1 MKPLP
6 FNPLGWLK
14 DRRIITKLFLMMIL
28 MLGLLIGVGLE
39 GFYSTSRVKTQLDQ
53 LATTMES
60 GQSISHLRSV
70 NLQADRL
77 QKNYILAGSAEERER
92 ILPELEDKVLDMDG
106 ASRAFIRFYA
116 TPEQAAKFKEEIM
129 PLIEEWTD
137 LNDDVLSLVDQGK
150 IQEALSLSNTRGLRL
165 MTTIVDVKLD
175 ELITFSEKEV
185 NRQKEIAEKEF
196 KNSLITQLITIAF
209 SLGLAMGI
217 AYLFAR
223 QISEPLRQLIAML
236 RDIAEGE
243 GDLSKTLKVD
253 RNDEIGELAVW
264 FNRFLAQLRGMVSQI
279 DSVSSSLLSS
289 SKALAQSADETGSGA
304 TQVAQTI
311 EQLAIGV
318 TEQVKGITKSSD
330 EAIQVSRAAEQ
341 VSANAT
347 VAAESSRQ
355 AAEAAADG
363 ERVLSEALTHMDG
376 VQEVFTDSTGVIER
390 LGSLS
395 TEIQAIVTLIGGF
408 AKKTNLL
415 ALNAGIE
422 AARVG
427 SQGQAFSVLAQ
438 EIRKLAVESGN
449 ATEHITELV
458 KSIHDETQ
466 RAVSIMQQGRQG
478 VSQGAAIIHEAS
490 DSFGRV
496 VDAIAHTDREI
507 QQIRDAA
514 ERLAHSAEILVREM
528 DAIASITEESA
539 AGAEEVAATTHMQ
552 TANVSQVSESAQ
564 GLTKLSSELHALVSR
579 FTL

>member
-1 MKPLP
+1 MNARQ
-6 FNPLGWLK
+6 FNPFGWLK
-14 DRRIITKLFLMMIL
+14 DRRIITKLFLMMVL
-28 MLGLLIGVGLE
+28 MLLLLTGVGLE
-39 GFYSTSRVKTQLDQ
+39 GFLSTSRVKTQLDH

-77 QKNYILAGSAEERER
+77 QKNYILAGSPEERER
-92 ILPELEDKVLDMDG
+92 IMPELEDKVLDMDG

-129 PLIEEWTD
+129 PLIEEWTE
-137 LNDDVLSLVDQGK
+137 LNDEVLALVEQKRD
-150 IQEALSLSNTRGLRL
+150 QEALALSNSRGLRL

-175 ELITFSEKEV
+175 ELITLSEKEV
-185 NRQKEIAEKEF
+185 NRQKEQAEKTF
-196 KNSLITQLITIAF
+196 KNSLFQQLATIGF
-209 SLGLAMGI
+209 SLVLAMGI
-217 AYLFAR
+217 AFLFAR
-223 QISEPLRQLIAML
+223 QISAPLRQLIAML

-243 GDLSKTLKVD
+243 GDLSKTLNVD
-253 RNDEIGELAVW
+253 RRDEIGELALW
-264 FNRFLAQLRGMVSQI
+264 FNRFLAQLRGMVAQI
-279 DSVSSSLLSS
+279 NSVSSSLLTSS
-289 SKALAQSADETGSGA
+289 EALAQSADETGAGA
-304 TQVAQTI
+304 TQVSQTI

-330 EAIQVSRAAEQ
+330 EALQVARAAEQ
-341 VSANAT
+341 VLANAAI
-347 VAAESSRQ
+347 AANSSQQ
-355 AAEAAADG
+355 AAKAAADG
-363 ERVLSEALTHMDG
+363 GEVLQEALTHMDG
-376 VQEVFTDSTGVIER
+376 VQEVFTDSTGVVER

-395 TEIQAIVTLIGGF
+395 TQIQAIVTLIGGF

-449 ATEHITELV
+449 ATQHITELV
-458 KSIHDETQ
+458 ESIHDETQ

-478 VSQGAAIIHEAS
+478 VSQGASIIHEAS

-507 QQIRDAA
+507 QQIRAAA
-514 ERLAHSAEILVREM
+514 EQLTRSAEVMVREM

-552 TANVSQVSESAQ
+552 TANVSQVSDCAQ
-564 GLTKLSSELHALVSR
+564 GLTKLSTELHSLVSR

>member
-1 MKPLP
+1 MKIRRLD
-6 FNPLGWLK
+6 PLGWLK
-14 DRRIITKLFLMMIL
+14 DRRIITKLFLMMVL
-28 MLGLLIGVGLE
+28 MLGLLVGVGLE
-39 GFYSTSRVKTQLDQ
+39 GYFSMSRVKAQLDS
-53 LATTMES
+53 LATSMES

-77 QKNYILAGSAEERER
+77 QKNYIMAGSGEERER
-92 ILPELEDKVLDMDG
+92 IMPELEDKVLDMDG

-116 TPEQAAKFKEEIM
+116 TPDQAAKFKEEIM
-129 PLIEEWTD
+129 PLIEEWTE
-137 LNDDVLSLVDQGK
+137 LNDEILALVEQNK
-150 IQEALSLSNTRGLRL
+150 VQEALAISNTRGLRL

-175 ELITFSEKEV
+175 ELITLSEKEV
-185 NRQKEIAEKEF
+185 DHQKTLAQTEF
-196 KNSLITQLITIAF
+196 RNALIQLLASIAF
-209 SLGLAMGI
+209 AMAMAMAI
-217 AYLFAR
+217 AFLFAR
-223 QISEPLRQLIAML
+223 QIASPLHQLIAML

-243 GDLSKTLKVD
+243 GDLSKTLNAD
-253 RNDEIGELAVW
+253 RRDEIGELALW
-264 FNRFLAQLRGMVSQI
+264 FNRFLAQLRAMVAQI

-289 SKALAQSADETGSGA
+289 SEALAQSADETGSGA
-304 TQVAQTI
+304 EQVSRTI

-330 EAIQVSRAAEQ
+330 EALQVARAADQ

-347 VAAESSRQ
+347 IAAQSSQQ
-355 AAEAAADG
+355 AAKAAADG
-363 ERVLSEALTHMDG
+363 GQVLQEALTHMDG
-376 VQEVFTDSTGVIER
+376 VQEVFTDSTGVVER

-449 ATEHITELV
+449 ATQHITELV
-458 KSIHDETQ
+458 ESIQDETQ

-478 VSQGAAIIHEAS
+478 VGQGAEIIHEAS
-490 DSFGRV
+490 HSFGRV

-507 QQIRDAA
+507 QQIRAAA
-514 ERLAHSAEILVREM
+514 ESLTRSAEVMVREM
-528 DAIASITEESA
+528 DAIANIAEESA

-552 TANVSQVSESAQ
+552 SANVTQVSGSAQ
-564 GLTKLSSELHALVSR
+564 GLTKLSSELHSLVSR